1 MQRLRSASRRLT
13 RGHPRTTDLREV
25 VKARRLKPG
34 KNVRWE
40 ITVQPD
46 GDGTVTIVLPVTT
59 NCDATGAICTEDSR
73 PLSNRLQIAVPGP
86 EG

>member
-13 RGHPRTTDLREV
+13 RGHLRTTDLREV
-25 VKARRLKPG
+25 VKARRLERG
-34 KNVRWE
+34 QNVRWE
-40 ITVQPD
+40 ITVRPD
-46 GDGTVTIVLPVTT
+46 GDGTVTIVLPVTEDCAS
-59 NCDATGAICTEDSR
+59 NHAICTEDGR